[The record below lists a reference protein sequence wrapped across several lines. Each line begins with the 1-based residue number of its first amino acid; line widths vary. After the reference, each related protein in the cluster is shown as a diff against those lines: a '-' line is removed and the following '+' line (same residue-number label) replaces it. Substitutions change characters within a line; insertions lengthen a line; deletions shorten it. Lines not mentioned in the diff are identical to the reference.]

1 MFNLKTKFKMED
13 KVQVS
18 NSAQIAQN
26 CVLAAGAVKEAIEIL
41 SSEMNISLHFSKYP
55 QDRWKNEKEPPE
67 ISRLISTAEFHNK
80 RWQEIKSVID
90 HLVAVSSTCS

>member
-1 MFNLKTKFKMED
+1 MED

-18 NSAQIAQN
+18 NSAKIAQN
-26 CVLAAGAVKEAIEIL
+26 CVLAAGAIKEAVEIL

-55 QDRWKNEKEPPE
+55 QDRWKNESEPPE

>member
-1 MFNLKTKFKMED
+1 MED

-55 QDRWKNEKEPPE
+55 QDRWKNEKEPPD
-67 ISRLISTAEFHNK
+67 IKRLISTAKFHED
-80 RWQEIKSVID
+80 RWKSIKSVID
-90 HLVAVSSTCS
+90 HLIAVGSTCS

>member
-1 MFNLKTKFKMED
+1 MFNLKIKFKMEN

-26 CVLAAGAVKEAIEIL
+26 CLLAAGAVKEAIEIL

-67 ISRLISTAEFHNK
+67 ITRLISTAKFHED
-80 RWQEIKSVID
+80 RWKSIKSVID
-90 HLVAVSSTCS
+90 HLIAVGSNCS